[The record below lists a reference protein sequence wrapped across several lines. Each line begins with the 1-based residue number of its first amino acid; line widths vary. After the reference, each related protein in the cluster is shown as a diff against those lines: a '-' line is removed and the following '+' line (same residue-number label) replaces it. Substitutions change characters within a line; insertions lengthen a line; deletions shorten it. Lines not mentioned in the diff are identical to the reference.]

1 MAKSNTYSELPE
13 EIREQLNSV
22 MQPGEEL
29 RIQLGAQGRV
39 VLNESS
45 VGNPQNR
52 LEPDHVDVIRNLLDG
67 KDVERGPVQVKES
80 TGNPKTP
87 QIEITAV
94 SRDEEGKASSR
105 MLLRQERDL
114 TVSVHPADLEVTSP
128 QVENGQTPTEEAQDE
143 NKLPQPATPSS
154 FQQSLIDNFGA
165 SPDEAEKVAR
175 QHDFLVEEIKDSV
188 IAPEPMTSTVQRFS
202 EVLSQTDIHPGA
214 QDSIVAYARN
224 HFESVYLKAA
234 EAQRGLTENS
244 PIPEEAQ
251 DKNELPQP
259 EANIDSGAPTITDA
273 RPERSPA
280 PYRIPS
286 GAIPQQKIFT
296 PGTQNTL
303 KALERSVDKLPE
315 SKTKALWQRV
325 SADFSAIGDTAKRLG
340 KTVTEIPTAI
350 KADTSTLVSQGKQRV
365 EAVKQAVS
373 TRIQQTSP
381 EDVMGAALKGVGIA
395 AAAGSTQLGKASR
408 YLQNRAEKVQNRA
421 EKVRD
426 HGMAKSA
433 LAIYEK
439 GHERTGENQFKASGY
454 TVEAV
459 TNGFMVRNK
468 DHLIMSFGTDAKGRP
483 ISVTKTNAATPED
496 AKALNQLSKADV
508 IKGSPEAERS
518 YENRVSEIA
527 LTARAVVEEKGEAV
541 NGKHYFV
548 DMSEDGSLEVITQTM
563 PRRSLEMGSDGSI
576 KSTLTQA
583 DLKQFETS
591 IANARQ
597 ATKPRE
603 QMTV

>member
-1 MAKSNTYSELPE
+1 MAKSNTYLELPE

-45 VGNPQNR
+45 VGNSQNR

-67 KDVERGPVQVKES
+67 KDFEQGPVQVKES

-143 NKLPQPATPSS
+143 NELPQPATPSS
-154 FQQSLIDNFGA
+154 FQQSLIDNFDA
-165 SPDEAEKVAR
+165 SPDEADKVAR
-175 QHDFLVEEIKDSV
+175 QHDFLVEEIRDSV

-202 EVLSQTDIHPGA
+202 RVLSQTDIHPAA
-214 QDSIVAYARN
+214 QDSIVAHARN

-244 PIPEEAQ
+244 PTPEEAQ
-251 DKNELPQP
+251 DDNELPQP
-259 EANIDSGAPTITDA
+259 KANIDSGAPTITNA

-280 PYRIPS
+280 PYRISP

-296 PGTQNTL
+296 PGSQNTL

-350 KADTSTLVSQGKQRV
+350 KADASTLVGQGKQRV

-381 EDVMGAALKGVGIA
+381 EDVMGAAMKGIGIA

-408 YLQNRAEKVQNRA
+408 YLQNRAE
-421 EKVRD
+421 EVRD

-433 LAIYEK
+433 LAVYEK
-439 GHERTGENQFKASGY
+439 GHERTGESQFKASSY

-459 TNGFMVRNK
+459 TDGFIVRNSQ
-468 DHLIMSFGTDAKGRP
+468 DRPIMSFGTDAKGRP
-483 ISVTKTNAATPED
+483 ISVTKTNAATLED
-496 AKALNQLSKADV
+496 TKALNQLSKADV

-518 YENRVSEIA
+518 YENRARVIA
-527 LTARAVVEEKGEAV
+527 LTAQAVVKEKGEAI
-541 NGKHYFV
+541 NGKHYFMDV
-548 DMSEDGSLEVITQTM
+548 RKDGSLQVLTQTM
-563 PRRSLEMGSDGSI
+563 PERSLEMKPDGSI
-576 KSTLTQA
+576 KSTFTQA
-583 DLKQFETS
+583 DLNQMETS
-591 IANARQ
+591 IKDTRRAIEQ
-597 ATKPRE
+597 PVKPRE